1 MAERHEIVFS
11 GAFAGGGGATGGGGG
26 DTPGVESDDA
36 KQFNKIKDGLKD
48 AGGGFW
54 KKIGI
59 DVSIRSLLK
68 QSQIF
73 TSVVGGFFQIVG
85 GFIDIV
91 LTPFIPFIIP
101 IMKKLSSMMPKMM
114 EFSNLVGAILG
125 GIFKFLG
132 KAFIWADNMTGNIIS
147 TITKPMEGMVGYLVT
162 IVGLLA
168 MLSKSFRAG
177 LKGGFN
183 RLAGRGEG
191 RVPQGHFSGGR
202 YVGRG
207 RGASIGLMRGG
218 LGIGGGLAGLA
229 SIGSGVGMMQSGN
242 KTGGA
247 MSSLGGAMMAGGAV
261 AAMTGVGMPVALGLM
276 GVGAIISTLGQSMK
290 ENTEA
295 LKSNTNATVV
305 KVETHNATLAL
316 ALNREGLVPLDD
328 SSLDVTVQRGE

>member
-26 DTPGVESDDA
+26 DTPGVESDDV
-36 KQFNKIKDGLKD
+36 KQFNKLKDGIKENTS
-48 AGGGFW
+48 GFW

-114 EFSNLVGAILG
+114 EFSSVVGAVLG

-132 KAFIWADNMTGNIIS
+132 KAFIWADNATGNIIS
-147 TITKPMEGMVGYLVT
+147 TITKPMEGMIGYLVT

-168 MLSKSFRAG
+168 MMSKSFRNM

-183 RLAGRGEG
+183 MLRGG
-191 RVPQGHFSGGR
+191 TRQGHFSGGS
-202 YVGRG
+202 YMGRG
-207 RGASIGLMRGG
+207 QGAPIGLMRGG

-247 MSSLGGAMMAGGAV
+247 MSALGGGMMAAGGV

-316 ALNREGLVPLDD
+316 DLQREGLQSIDD
-328 SSLDVTVQRGE
+328 SALDVTVQRGE